1 MEYQWYTN
9 GIPNSTTWYT
19 KWYTIHAAMLLT
31 LALLPLL
38 ATVATAATTTAV
50 AALRRRLRR
59 LQLEVIPPNSHMVS
73 AHFTCGSNV
82 GERRV
87 GWVKEYPLTAG
98 WTHNERIADPT

>member
-1 MEYQWYTN
+1 MVYHYPCNCAFEV
-9 GIPNSTTWYT
+9 I
-19 KWYTIHAAMLLT
+19 YTIQTAVLLI
-31 LALLPLL
+31 LGLLPPL
-38 ATVATAATTTAV
+38 VTAATTTTTAG
-50 AALRRRLRR
+50 AALRR

>member
-1 MEYQWYTN
+1 MVYHYPCNCAFEV
-9 GIPNSTTWYT
+9 I
-19 KWYTIHAAMLLT
+19 YTIQTAVLLI
-31 LALLPLL
+31 LGLLPPLVT
-38 ATVATAATTTAV
+38 AATAATTTTTAG
-50 AALRRRLRR
+50 AALRR